1 MTSEPRMTRQGL
13 RDLNYYGPKRVP
25 ATTTATTATTATSA
39 PVAVEEPAHAHAPEV
54 VPIADA
60 VAAKP
65 KDEQ

>member
-25 ATTTATTATTATSA
+25 ATTTTATSA